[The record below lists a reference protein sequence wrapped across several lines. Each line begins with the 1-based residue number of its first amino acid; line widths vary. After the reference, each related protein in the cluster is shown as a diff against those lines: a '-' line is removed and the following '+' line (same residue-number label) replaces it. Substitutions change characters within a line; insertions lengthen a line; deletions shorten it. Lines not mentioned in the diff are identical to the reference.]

1 MIPDLPGPV
10 AAYFQADRLG
20 PDAVARCFTPDG
32 TVTDEKSRHAG
43 HDAIR
48 RWKAM
53 ASAKYRYTSEPV
65 SFVGEDG
72 RILVTARVAGDF
84 PGSPVQL
91 RYAFTLDGDRIAA
104 LEIVP

>member
-1 MIPDLPGPV
+1 MLPDLPAPV
-10 AAYFQADRLG
+10 AAYFHADRLG

-32 TVTDEKSRHAG
+32 TVKDEKSTHAG
-43 HDAIR
+43 HDAIQK
-48 RWKAM
+48 WKAA

-65 SFVGEDG
+65 SYVREGG
-72 RILVTARVAGDF
+72 RILVTARVTGDF

-91 RYAFTLDGDRIAA
+91 RYAFTLEGDRIAA